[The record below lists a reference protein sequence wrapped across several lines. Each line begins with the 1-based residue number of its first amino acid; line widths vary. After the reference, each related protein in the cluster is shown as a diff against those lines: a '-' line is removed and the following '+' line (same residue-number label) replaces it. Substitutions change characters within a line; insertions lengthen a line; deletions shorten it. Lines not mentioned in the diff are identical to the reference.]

1 MPMTRALRVSLSGQ
15 MTQDTLQQMREKLSL
30 ERRGRLTDAEDDLFG
45 YRHLQHDDQNWI
57 NLDLIRSDGTH
68 WVLAISHLNEP
79 PPSELLDQTLIQIME
94 AAAELGL
101 TVEEVTR

>member
-1 MPMTRALRVSLSGQ
+1 MPMSRALWVRLRGQ
-15 MTQDTLQQMREKLSL
+15 LTQETLARMREKLSL

-45 YRHLQHDDQNWI
+45 YRHLQHDDRNWI
-57 NLDLIRSDGTH
+57 NLDLIRSDDTH

-79 PPSELLDQTLIQIME
+79 PPPELIDQTLSQIMA

>member
-1 MPMTRALRVSLSGQ
+1 MPMTRALRVRLSGQ
-15 MTQDTLQQMREKLSL
+15 MTQDTLAQMREKLSL

-57 NLDLIRSDGTH
+57 NLDLIRTDGTH

-79 PPSELLDQTLIQIME
+79 PTSELLDQTLSQIME
-94 AAAELGL
+94 AAADLGL
-101 TVEEVTR
+101 TVEDVTR